1 MQIVLQCFTKR
12 ETKTHQKEPLALYKG
27 FCFCLVWV
35 CRTVGKTQNFFFLF
49 AETSARFNL
58 LFWRLPNH
66 RQDVFYFSDVCRTI
80 GKALFYFFRLPKR
93 RQVTNFLFDVCRNL
107 GKVQHLFLTLAEASA
122 NPFMLFCAL
131 LLPQLSVICSST
143 TGRWCGNGLR
153 FWAKPLAVCA
163 DQYTSPVP
171 LPCH

>member
-1 MQIVLQCFTKR
+1 MFYEAGDEDAAERAVSPVQGVLLLSRLGLPNGRKSSKF
-12 ETKTHQKEPLALYKG
+12 LFL
-27 FCFCLVWV
+27 V
-35 CRTVGKTQNFFFLF
+35 CRNVGKVQPIILAFAEPSASRFFFF
-49 AETSARFNL
+49 R
-58 LFWRLPNH
+58 RLPNH
-66 RQDVFYFSDVCRTI
+66 RQVVFS
-80 GKALFYFFRLPKR
+80 FFRLPKR
-93 RQVTNFLFDVCRNL
+93 RQGTNFLFDVCRNL

-163 DQYTSPVP
+163 DQYTSPAP

>member
-12 ETKTHQKEPLALYKG
+12 ETRTQQKELLALYKG

-35 CRTVGKTQNFFFLF
+35 CRTVGKAQNFFFLF

-58 LFWRLPNH
+58 LFWCLPNH
-66 RQDVFYFSDVCRTI
+66 RQVVFYFSDVCRTI
-80 GKALFYFFRLPKR
+80 GKALFIFFRLPKR
-93 RQVTNFLFDVCRNL
+93 RQGTNFLFDVCRNL

-153 FWAKPLAVCA
+153 FWAKPLDVCA
-163 DQYTSPVP
+163 DQYTSPAP

>member
-1 MQIVLQCFTKR
+1 MFYEAGDEAASERAVSPVQGVLLLSRLGLPNGRKSSKF
-12 ETKTHQKEPLALYKG
+12 LFL
-27 FCFCLVWV
+27 V
-35 CRTVGKTQNFFFLF
+35 CRNLGKVQPIILAF
-49 AETSARFNL
+49 AEPSAKL
-58 LFWRLPNH
+58 VLF
-66 RQDVFYFSDVCRTI
+66 
-80 GKALFYFFRLPKR
+80 FFRLPKR
-93 RQVTNFLFDVCRNL
+93 RQGTNFLFDVCRNL

>member
-12 ETKTHQKEPLALYKG
+12 ETRTHQKEPLALYKG

-35 CRTVGKTQNFFFLF
+35 CRTVGKAQNFYFLF

-80 GKALFYFFRLPKR
+80 GKALFIFFRLPKR

>member
-1 MQIVLQCFTKR
+1 MFYEAGDEGASERAVSLAQGVLLLSRLGLPNGRKSSKF
-12 ETKTHQKEPLALYKG
+12 LFL
-27 FCFCLVWV
+27 V
-35 CRTVGKTQNFFFLF
+35 CRNVGKVSTY
-49 AETSARFNL
+49 
-58 LFWRLPNH
+58 
-66 RQDVFYFSDVCRTI
+66 YFGICRTI
-80 GKALFYFFRLPKR
+80 GKSFFILPTFAEPSAKLFLIFFRLPKR
-93 RQVTNFLFDVCRNL
+93 RQGTNFLFDVCRNL

-131 LLPQLSVICSST
+131 LPPLLSVICSST

-163 DQYTSPVP
+163 DQYTSPAP

>member
-1 MQIVLQCFTKR
+1 MFYEAGDEDASERAVSPVQGVLLLSRLSLPNGRKSSKF
-12 ETKTHQKEPLALYKG
+12 LFL
-27 FCFCLVWV
+27 V
-35 CRTVGKTQNFFFLF
+35 CRNVGKVQHIILAFAEPSAKLFLF
-49 AETSARFNL
+49 
-58 LFWRLPNH
+58 
-66 RQDVFYFSDVCRTI
+66 
-80 GKALFYFFRLPKR
+80 FFRLPKR
-93 RQVTNFLFDVCRNL
+93 RQGTNFLFDVCRNL

>member
-1 MQIVLQCFTKR
+1 MFYETGDEDASERAVSPVQRVLLLFRLGLPRCRKSSKF
-12 ETKTHQKEPLALYKG
+12 LFL
-27 FCFCLVWV
+27 V
-35 CRTVGKTQNFFFLF
+35 CRNVGKSQNIILAFAELSARHFLF
-49 AETSARFNL
+49 FR
-58 LFWRLPNH
+58 
-66 RQDVFYFSDVCRTI
+66 
-80 GKALFYFFRLPKR
+80 RLPKR

-107 GKVQHLFLTLAEASA
+107 GKVQYLFLTLAEASA

-131 LLPQLSVICSST
+131 LPPQLSVICSST

>member
-1 MQIVLQCFTKR
+1 MFYEAGDEDAAERAVSPVQGVLLLSRLGLPNGRKSSKF
-12 ETKTHQKEPLALYKG
+12 LFL
-27 FCFCLVWV
+27 V
-35 CRTVGKTQNFFFLF
+35 CRNLGKVQPIILAFAESSASRFLF
-49 AETSARFNL
+49 FR
-58 LFWRLPNH
+58 
-66 RQDVFYFSDVCRTI
+66 
-80 GKALFYFFRLPKR
+80 RLPKR
-93 RQVTNFLFDVCRNL
+93 RQGTNFLFDVCRNL

>member
-1 MQIVLQCFTKR
+1 MFYESGDEDTSERAVSPVQGVLLLSHLGLPNGRKSSKF
-12 ETKTHQKEPLALYKG
+12 LFL
-27 FCFCLVWV
+27 V
-35 CRTVGKTQNFFFLF
+35 CRNVGKTFFIFPTFAGPSAKLFLF
-49 AETSARFNL
+49 
-58 LFWRLPNH
+58 
-66 RQDVFYFSDVCRTI
+66 
-80 GKALFYFFRLPKR
+80 FFRLPKR

>member
-1 MQIVLQCFTKR
+1 MFYEVGDEDASERAVSPVQGVLLLSRLGLPNGRKSSKF
-12 ETKTHQKEPLALYKG
+12 LFL
-27 FCFCLVWV
+27 V
-35 CRTVGKTQNFFFLF
+35 CRNVGKVQPIILAFAEPSASRFLF
-49 AETSARFNL
+49 FR
-58 LFWRLPNH
+58 RLPNH
-66 RQDVFYFSDVCRTI
+66 RQSSFYF
-80 GKALFYFFRLPKR
+80 FFRLPKR
-93 RQVTNFLFDVCRNL
+93 RQGTNFLFDVCRNL

-153 FWAKPLAVCA
+153 FWAKPLDVCA

>member
-1 MQIVLQCFTKR
+1 MFYEAGDEDAAERAVSPVQGVLLLSRLGLPNGRKSSKF
-12 ETKTHQKEPLALYKG
+12 LFL
-27 FCFCLVWV
+27 V
-35 CRTVGKTQNFFFLF
+35 CRNVGKSQNIILAFAEPSARRFFIFPTFAEPSAKLFLF
-49 AETSARFNL
+49 
-58 LFWRLPNH
+58 
-66 RQDVFYFSDVCRTI
+66 
-80 GKALFYFFRLPKR
+80 FFRLPKR

-163 DQYTSPVP
+163 DQYTSPAP